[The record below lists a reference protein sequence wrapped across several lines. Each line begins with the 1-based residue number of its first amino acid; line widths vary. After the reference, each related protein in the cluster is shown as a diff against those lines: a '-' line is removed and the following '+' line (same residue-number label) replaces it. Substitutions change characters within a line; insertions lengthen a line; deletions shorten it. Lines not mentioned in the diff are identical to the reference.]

1 MKKIVTVPN
10 IISLVRLL
18 LVPAIAGA
26 YLTERFV
33 CAIVLLAISGISD
46 MLDGQIARRF
56 GAISDLGKLLD
67 PLADKLTT
75 ATVVFCLML
84 RHPVVSVVMG
94 ALLMKELCLAVGAAI
109 LYRSGTRPSESK
121 LWGKLST
128 AFLYALMLLL
138 VANDCA
144 SAFGRTFLPDVVFW
158 VLCALV
164 CISLLLALGQYAM
177 IFRAIRN
184 GKYNI
189 ETEKFEDEQTPTKGR
204 HSGAAAGRA
213 PANQR
218 RDS

>member
-1 MKKIVTVPN
+1 MKKIITVPN

-18 LVPAIAGA
+18 LVPAIAA
-26 YLTERFV
+26 TYLNDHFGW
-33 CAIVLLAISGISD
+33 AIALLAVSGLSD

-56 GAISDLGKLLD
+56 GAISDLGKFLD

-84 RHPVVSVVMG
+84 QHPVVSIVMA
-94 ALLMKELCLAVGAAI
+94 ALLIKELCLAVGAAV

-128 AFLYALMLLL
+128 AFLYVLMLLL
-138 VANDCA
+138 VADDCA
-144 SAFGRTFLPDVVFW
+144 SAFGHAFLPEMVFW
-158 VLCALV
+158 ALCALV

-177 IFRAIRN
+177 IFRAIRS

-189 ETEKFEDEQTPTKGR
+189 ETEKFEDKQMCAEKIKEDLDADP
-204 HSGAAAGRA
+204 A
-213 PANQR
+213 PNDPR
-218 RDS
+218 RES

>member
-10 IISLVRLL
+10 VISLVRLL

-26 YLTERFV
+26 YLNGRFIW
-33 CAIVLLAISGISD
+33 ATALLAISGISD
-46 MLDGQIARRF
+46 MLDGQIARHF
-56 GAISDLGKLLD
+56 GAISDLGKFLD

-84 RHPVVSVVMG
+84 RHPVMSIVMG
-94 ALLMKELCLAVGAAI
+94 ALLIKELCLAVGAAI

-144 SAFGRTFLPDVVFW
+144 SYFGYTVLPDVVFW

-164 CISLLLALGQYAM
+164 CVSLLLALGQYAM
-177 IFRAIRN
+177 IFLAIRN
-184 GKYNI
+184 GKYDI
-189 ETEKFEDEQTPTKGR
+189 ETESFENSKRSEGAQK
-204 HSGAAAGRA
+204 SGAAVNHA
-213 PANQR
+213 PTNQR